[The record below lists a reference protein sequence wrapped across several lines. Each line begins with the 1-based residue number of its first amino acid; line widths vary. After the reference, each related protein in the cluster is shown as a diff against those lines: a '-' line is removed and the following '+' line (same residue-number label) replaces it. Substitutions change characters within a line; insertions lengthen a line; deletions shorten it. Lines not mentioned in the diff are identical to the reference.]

1 MKNAMKKLFSLLLV
15 AVLLVSAMPTAFADA
30 QPQCDRNH
38 PNPQF
43 KENTQRDEAPTC
55 TVPGKKAYQC
65 YEWDGKTETDSV
77 HVVYV
82 EVPALGHDYN
92 SKGLCQRDGCGYQ
105 CPHENHTKYNG
116 GENQAATCTTPGYEC
131 HQCNDCGAFISVDT
145 AIDSSNHSYDAGVV
159 TTNPTCTADGVKT
172 FTCANDSAHVY
183 TEPVAALGHDVV
195 DGACTRCDY
204 TEETTE
210 QEPVIAD
217 INWEI
222 KHVAGGDV
230 VKSGSFTPKA
240 ETAVAKDILYYH
252 VFNRSN
258 AWKEQYTVTK
268 VYSSKAGNDVGENGS
283 IPAGDTV
290 TFVLTPI
297 DTPDDNEPD
306 STPNIPT
313 GSHSLTVW
321 ARIWVGEKRFDTVK
335 LDTIDNLS
343 GKALIYQVVAANIN
357 RLESKFPAGFHYLHW
372 YENVYH
378 KNDDNEYEIVN
389 TALTV
394 GEEDDIFVNLFSEEK
409 LVVVNVHTSK
419 SYAYD
424 LSVRV
429 EGFRVGDTVTYN
441 DVLNAVKKYY
451 NVSSMKIF
459 TYEEMERYV
468 AGKDANKTQNFIV
481 KDGDSTDGD
490 NTYEVFIT
498 GSRKGGTY
506 TYTADSSNPKTGDM
520 IFAPA
525 IVMGASFTCL
535 AVLFYLNK
543 KRAY

>member
-15 AVLLVSAMPTAFADA
+15 AVLLVGVMPFQASADNVPYYQIISPSEGDKPLSEATGLTAGTTYDVSDFPIPSGYQFDYATNNGAMITLPITAKNGDVIYLFA
-30 QPQCDRNH
+30 
-38 PNPQF
+38 NP
-43 KENTQRDEAPTC
+43 APT
-55 TVPGKKAYQC
+55 
-65 YEWDGKTETDSV
+65 
-77 HVVYV
+77 
-82 EVPALGHDYN
+82 
-92 SKGLCQRDGCGYQ
+92 
-105 CPHENHTKYNG
+105 HE
-116 GENQAATCTTPGYEC
+116 
-131 HQCNDCGAFISVDT
+131 
-145 AIDSSNHSYDAGVV
+145 HSYDDGVV
-159 TTNPTCTADGVKT
+159 TTKPTCTTEGVKT
-172 FTCANDSAHVY
+172 YTCGCGETY
-183 TEPVAALGHDVV
+183 TEPVAATGHTAGDEATCTTAQTCTDCGETLAAALDHDVV
-195 DGACTRCDY
+195 DGKCTRSGCDY
-204 TEETTE
+204 TEDTTE
-210 QEPVIAD
+210 QEPVHAD
-217 INWEI
+217 IRWEI
-222 KHVAGGDV
+222 KNVAGGDV
-230 VKSGSFTPKA
+230 VNSGSFTPNG

-252 VFNRSN
+252 VFNKTT
-258 AWKEQYTVTK
+258 AWKEQYTVDK
-268 VYSSKAGNDVGENGS
+268 VYSSKAGDDVGYYGE

-290 TFVLTPI
+290 TFVLTPV
-297 DTPDDNEPD
+297 DDSDDSDDSDKTP
-306 STPNIPT
+306 SIPS
-313 GSHSLTVW
+313 GSHSLNVW
-321 ARIWVGEKRFDTVK
+321 ARIWVGEKRFDTRL

-378 KNDDNEYEIVN
+378 KNEDNEYEVVN

-394 GEEDDIFVNLFSEEK
+394 GDEDDIYVNLYSEEK

-459 TYEEMERYV
+459 TYEEMERYI

-481 KDGDSTDGD
+481 KAGDSTDGD

-498 GSRKGGTY
+498 GSRKSGTY
-506 TYTADSSNPKTGDM
+506 TYTADSSNPKTGDA
-520 IFAPA
+520 IFAPM
-525 IVMGASFTCL
+525 IVLGASATCL
-535 AVLFYLNK
+535 AVLFFLNK

>member
-183 TEPVAALGHDVV
+183 TEPVAALGHNVV

-222 KHVAGGDV
+222 KHVAGGAV
-230 VKSGSFTPKA
+230 VNSGSFTPKA

-258 AWKEQYTVTK
+258 AWREQYTVTK

-297 DTPDDNEPD
+297 ETPDDNEPD
-306 STPNIPT
+306 NTPT
-313 GSHSLTVW
+313 GSQTLKVY
-321 ARIWVGEKRFDTVK
+321 ARIWVHETLFDTVE
-335 LDTIDNLS
+335 LTRINGLS
-343 GKALIYQVVAANIN
+343 NSDLVYEVI
-357 RLESKFPAGFHYLHW
+357 
-372 YENVYH
+372 YENKAHLQNCVDGLNNRFPNGFKYIHWNKDVYY
-378 KNDDNEYEIVN
+378 KDDGKYYAVTMNIDVGDENEVYI
-389 TALTV
+389 
-394 GEEDDIFVNLFSEEK
+394 NLYSAEQ
-409 LVVVNVHTSK
+409 LIVVNVHTSK
-419 SYAYD
+419 TWAYD

-429 EGFRVGDTVTYN
+429 EGFREGDTVTYD
-441 DVLNAVKKYY
+441 DVLKAVKKYY

-459 TYEEMERYV
+459 TYEEMPNYIS
-468 AGKDANKTQNFIV
+468 GKDYDDLDGFIAGEKT
-481 KDGDSTDGD
+481 DP
-490 NTYEVFIT
+490 YEVFIT
-498 GSRKGGTY
+498 GSRKSGTY

-525 IVMGASFTCL
+525 IVMGASLTCL

>member
-1 MKNAMKKLFSLLLV
+1 MKTVMKKMLSLMLV
-15 AVLLVSAMPTAFADA
+15 AVLLVSAVPTAFAAENGVCPNGHEAKYEGKSLDA
-30 QPQCDRNH
+30 
-38 PNPQF
+38 
-43 KENTQRDEAPTC
+43 TC
-55 TVPGKKAYQC
+55 T
-65 YEWDGKTETDSV
+65 TDAKYIYTCMNAECGYKSGFTAF
-77 HVVYV
+77 V
-82 EVPALGHDYN
+82 EGTALGHDFN
-92 SKGLCQRDGCGYQ
+92 AKGLCQRDGCGYQ

-116 GENQAATCTTPGYEC
+116 GKNQAATCTTPGYEC
-131 HQCNDCGAFISVDT
+131 HQCNDCGAYISVDT
-145 AIDSSNHSYDAGVV
+145 AIDGNNHSYDAGVV

-230 VKSGSFTPKA
+230 VKFGSFTPKA

-258 AWKEQYTVTK
+258 AWREQYSVTK

-297 DTPDDNEPD
+297 PNNDNTDDKPN
-306 STPNIPT
+306 NIPS
-313 GSHSLTVW
+313 GSRSLNVW
-321 ARIWVGEKRFDTVK
+321 ARIWVGEKRFETRL

-343 GKALIYQVVAANIN
+343 GNALIYQVVAANIN

-394 GEEDDIFVNLFSEEK
+394 GEEDDIYVNLFSEEK

-498 GSRKGGTY
+498 GSRKGGSY